1 MPEIS
6 VTLITHNEEAN
17 ILRCL
22 ESVKAMASEIV
33 VVDSFSSDKTVEIC
47 QSFGCRVFLRE
58 FKGYGE
64 QKQYAVD
71 QATNDWVFS
80 IDADEVVSEALRE
93 EILKWKKDGGSGEQL
108 AGYRIPFSLFFMG
121 RILKYSGVGNE
132 AHLRFFHRKHGR
144 FTKAEVHEGVNVEG
158 RLALLKGRI
167 IHYSYRDISHHL
179 EKINVYTSQAA
190 TENIRKGKRY
200 SKCWVGLKFP
210 ISFFTVYFLKGGFLD
225 GYPGFIWSFLAAF
238 YASLKIAKTIE
249 LKKL

>member
-17 ILRCL
+17 ICRCL
-22 ESVKAMASEIV
+22 ESVRAMASEIV

-47 QSFGCRVFLRE
+47 QAEGCRVFLRE

-71 QATNDWVFS
+71 QAANDWVFS
-80 IDADEVVSEALRE
+80 IDADEVVSEALRD
-93 EILKWKKDGGSGEQL
+93 EILKWKNDAGSGEQL

-121 RILKYSGVGNE
+121 RILRHSGVGNE
-132 AHLRFFHRKHGR
+132 AHLRFFNRKHGR
-144 FTKAEVHEGVNVEG
+144 FTRAEVHEGVNVEG
-158 RLALLKGRI
+158 RLGLLKGRI

-200 SKCWVGLKFP
+200 FKCWVGLKFP
-210 ISFFTVYFLKGGFLD
+210 VSFFTVYFLKRGFLD

-249 LKKL
+249 LKKS